1 MAEKLLLSLKGGIR
15 NLMDHNKGFFSW
27 LKNTFFE
34 PKETQTDKK
43 LSKFHYTLLI
53 LTAGILLMLLS
64 NLFFRENQS
73 SPSLQVINQS
83 QEDQPVFRQS
93 KTEKNIS
100 ITDYENR
107 YENQLKEALE
117 QIVGLDH
124 VSVVVNVD
132 ATEAKVYEK
141 NITSQSQ
148 TTDETDRDGG
158 KRNVEDMSKD
168 EQVVIVRN
176 GDQETPIIVKTKKP
190 EIRGVLVVAKGA
202 ENIHLKNMIVE
213 AVTKVLDVPSHRV
226 AVLPKKTKEES

>member
-1 MAEKLLLSLKGGIR
+1 LKGGIR

-34 PKETQTDKK
+34 TKDSQTDKK
-43 LSKFHYTLLI
+43 LSKFHYSLLI

-73 SPSLQVINQS
+73 STSLPVINQT
-83 QEDQPVFRQS
+83 QEEQPVFRQS
-93 KTEKNIS
+93 KKEKNES
-100 ITDYENR
+100 IAEYEDR

-117 QIVGLDH
+117 QIVGLDQ

-148 TTDETDRDGG
+148 ITDETDREGG
-158 KRNVEDMSKD
+158 KRNVEDKSMD
-168 EQVVIVRN
+168 EQVVIVRK

-202 ENIHLKNMIVE
+202 DNIHLKNMIVE
-213 AVTKVLDVPSHRV
+213 AVTKVLGVPSHRV
-226 AVLPKKTKEES
+226 AVLPKKTKGES

>member
-1 MAEKLLLSLKGGIR
+1 
-15 NLMDHNKGFFSW
+15 MDHNKGFFSW

-34 PKETQTDKK
+34 TKDSQTDKK
-43 LSKFHYTLLI
+43 LSKFHYSLLI

-73 SPSLQVINQS
+73 STSLPVINQT
-83 QEDQPVFRQS
+83 QEEQPVFRQS
-93 KTEKNIS
+93 KKEKNES
-100 ITDYENR
+100 IAEYEDR

-117 QIVGLDH
+117 QIVGLDQ

-148 TTDETDRDGG
+148 ITDETDREGG
-158 KRNVEDMSKD
+158 KRNVEDKSMD
-168 EQVVIVRN
+168 EQVVIVRK

-202 ENIHLKNMIVE
+202 DNIHLKNMIVE
-213 AVTKVLDVPSHRV
+213 AVTKVLGVPSHRV
-226 AVLPKKTKEES
+226 AVLPKKTKGES

>member
-1 MAEKLLLSLKGGIR
+1 
-15 NLMDHNKGFFSW
+15 MDHNKGFFSW

-34 PKETQTDKK
+34 TKDSQTDKK
-43 LSKFHYTLLI
+43 LSKFHYSLLI

-73 SPSLQVINQS
+73 STSLPVINQT
-83 QEDQPVFRQS
+83 QEEQPVFRQS
-93 KTEKNIS
+93 KKEKNES
-100 ITDYENR
+100 IAEYEDR

-148 TTDETDRDGG
+148 ITDETDREGG
-158 KRNVEDMSKD
+158 KRNVEDKSMD
-168 EQVVIVRN
+168 EQVVIVRK

-202 ENIHLKNMIVE
+202 DNIHLKNMIVE
-213 AVTKVLDVPSHRV
+213 AVTKVLGVPSHRV
-226 AVLPKKTKEES
+226 AVLPKKTKGES

>member
-1 MAEKLLLSLKGGIR
+1 
-15 NLMDHNKGFFSW
+15 MDHNQGFFSW

-34 PKETQTDKK
+34 TKDTQTDKK
-43 LSKFHYTLLI
+43 LSKFHYSLLI

-73 SPSLQVINQS
+73 STSLPVINQT
-83 QEDQPVFRQS
+83 QEEQPVFRQS
-93 KTEKNIS
+93 KKEKNES
-100 ITDYENR
+100 IAEYEDR

-117 QIVGLDH
+117 QIVGLDQ

-148 TTDETDRDGG
+148 ITDETDREGG
-158 KRNVEDMSKD
+158 KRNVEDKSMD
-168 EQVVIVRN
+168 EQVVIVRK

-202 ENIHLKNMIVE
+202 DNIHLKNMIVE

-226 AVLPKKTKEES
+226 AVLPKKTKGES

>member
-1 MAEKLLLSLKGGIR
+1 
-15 NLMDHNKGFFSW
+15 MDHNKGFFSW

-34 PKETQTDKK
+34 TKDSQTDKK
-43 LSKFHYTLLI
+43 LSKFHYSLLI

-73 SPSLQVINQS
+73 STSLPVINQT
-83 QEDQPVFRQS
+83 QEEQPVFRQS
-93 KTEKNIS
+93 KKEKNES
-100 ITDYENR
+100 IAEYEDR

-117 QIVGLDH
+117 QIVGLDQ

-148 TTDETDRDGG
+148 ITDETDREGG
-158 KRNVEDMSKD
+158 KRNVEDKSMD
-168 EQVVIVRN
+168 EQVVIVRK

-202 ENIHLKNMIVE
+202 DNIHLKNMIVE

-226 AVLPKKTKEES
+226 AVLPKKTKGES

>member
-1 MAEKLLLSLKGGIR
+1 
-15 NLMDHNKGFFSW
+15 MDHNKGFFSW

-34 PKETQTDKK
+34 TKDTQTDKK
-43 LSKFHYTLLI
+43 LSKFHYSLLI

-73 SPSLQVINQS
+73 STSLPVINQT
-83 QEDQPVFRQS
+83 QEEQPVFRQS
-93 KTEKNIS
+93 KKEKNES
-100 ITDYENR
+100 IAEYEDR

-117 QIVGLDH
+117 QIVGLDQ

-148 TTDETDRDGG
+148 ITDETDREGG
-158 KRNVEDMSKD
+158 KRNVEDKSMD
-168 EQVVIVRN
+168 EQVVIVRK

-202 ENIHLKNMIVE
+202 DNIHLKNMIVE

-226 AVLPKKTKEES
+226 AVLPKKTKGES